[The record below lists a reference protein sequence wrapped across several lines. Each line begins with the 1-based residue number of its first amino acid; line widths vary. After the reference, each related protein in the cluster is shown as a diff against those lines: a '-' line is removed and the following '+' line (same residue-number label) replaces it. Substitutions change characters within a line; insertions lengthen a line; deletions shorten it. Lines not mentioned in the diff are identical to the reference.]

1 MKLNKT
7 VDISIIVP
15 AYNEEKNVPLLHEKI
30 TSVLRR
36 MKVSFEI
43 IFVDDGSKDQ
53 TLAQLMRIS
62 AGDPSVVV
70 IKFRKNFGQ
79 TAALDA
85 GFKAARG
92 CVLVPMDADLQNDPE
107 DVPRLVAKLNEGF
120 DVVSGWRVNRRDS
133 LAKHIISRG
142 ANLLRKLL
150 LRDRIH
156 DSGCTLK
163 AYRRECF
170 ENLTLYGEMHRFIPA
185 ILSLRG
191 FKVTELPVR
200 HHPRAYGTTKY
211 SVKRVLKGFLDMLVV
226 TFWMRYATRP
236 IHLFGTLGV
245 LTTMLGLLVGFY
257 LTLLKIFFNEA
268 IGNRPLLLLTIL
280 LIVLGAQFIT
290 FGLMSDI
297 LIKIYYKTE
306 PTYCIEKIIKKN
318 NQQNGQKNN
327 QKNNQKTKT

>member
-1 MKLNKT
+1 MKQKRL
-7 VDISIIVP
+7 DISIIVP
-15 AYNEEKNVPLLHEKI
+15 AYNEEKNVPLLYEKI
-30 TSVLRR
+30 TSVVRR
-36 MKVSFEI
+36 MKLSYEL
-43 IFVDDGSKDQ
+43 IFVDDGSRDQ
-53 TLAQLMRIS
+53 TLARLTAIS
-62 AGDPSVVV
+62 SSDPSVIV

-79 TAALDA
+79 TAAMDA
-85 GFKAARG
+85 GFKTARG
-92 CVLVPMDADLQNDPE
+92 RILIPMDADLQNDPE
-107 DVPRLVAKLNEGF
+107 DIPRLVAKLNEGY
-120 DVVSGWRVNRRDS
+120 DVVSGWRANRRDS

-150 LRDRIH
+150 LHDRIH

-200 HHPRAYGTTKY
+200 HHPRAYGKTKY
-211 SVKRVLKGFLDMLVV
+211 SFKRVLKGFLDMLVV

-245 LTTMLGLLVGFY
+245 LTTLLGLLVGFY
-257 LTLLKIFFNEA
+257 LTLLKLFFNEP

-297 LIKIYYKTE
+297 LVKIYYKNE
-306 PTYCIEKIIKKN
+306 PTYCIEKIYP
-318 NQQNGQKNN
+318 GGAR
-327 QKNNQKTKT
+327 

>member
-1 MKLNKT
+1 MKPKKL
-7 VDISIIVP
+7 DISIIVP
-15 AYNEEKNVPLLHEKI
+15 AYNEEKNVPLLYEKI
-30 TSVLRR
+30 TSVVRR
-36 MKVSFEI
+36 MKRSYEL
-43 IFVDDGSKDQ
+43 IFIDDGSRDQ
-53 TLAQLMRIS
+53 TLARLTAIS
-62 AGDPSVVV
+62 RSDPSVIV

-79 TAALDA
+79 TAAMDA
-85 GFKAARG
+85 GFKTARG
-92 CVLVPMDADLQNDPE
+92 RILIPMDADLQNDPE
-107 DVPRLVAKLNEGF
+107 DIPHLVAKLNEGY

-150 LRDRIH
+150 LHDRIH

-191 FKVTELPVR
+191 FRVTELPVR

-211 SVKRVLKGFLDMLVV
+211 SFKRVLKGFLDMLVV

-245 LTTMLGLLVGFY
+245 LTTLLGLLVGFY
-257 LTLLKIFFNEA
+257 LTLLKLFFNEP

-297 LIKIYYKTE
+297 LVKIYYKNE
-306 PTYCIEKIIKKN
+306 PTYCIEKIYL
-318 NQQNGQKNN
+318 GGAR
-327 QKNNQKTKT
+327 

>member
-1 MKLNKT
+1 MKPKQL
-7 VDISIIVP
+7 DISIIVP
-15 AYNEEKNVPLLHEKI
+15 AYNEEKNVPLLYEKI
-30 TSVLRR
+30 TSVVRR
-36 MKVSFEI
+36 MKRSYEL
-43 IFVDDGSKDQ
+43 IFIDDGSRDQ
-53 TLAQLMRIS
+53 TLARLTAIS
-62 AGDPSVVV
+62 RSDPSVII

-79 TAALDA
+79 TAAMDA

-92 CVLVPMDADLQNDPE
+92 RILIPMDADLQNDPE
-107 DVPRLVAKLNEGF
+107 DIPRLVAKLNEGY

-150 LRDRIH
+150 LHDRIH

-200 HHPRAYGTTKY
+200 HHPRAYGKTKY
-211 SVKRVLKGFLDMLVV
+211 SFKRVLKGFLDMLVV

-245 LTTMLGLLVGFY
+245 LTTLLGLLVGFY
-257 LTLLKIFFNEA
+257 LTLLKLFFNEP

-297 LIKIYYKTE
+297 LVKIYYKNE
-306 PTYCIEKIIKKN
+306 PTYCIEKIYV
-318 NQQNGQKNN
+318 GGAR
-327 QKNNQKTKT
+327 

>member
-1 MKLNKT
+1 MKQKQL
-7 VDISIIVP
+7 DLSIIVP
-15 AYNEEKNVPLLHEKI
+15 AYNEEKNVLLLYEKI
-30 TSVLRR
+30 RAVAER
-36 MKVSFEI
+36 MRVSHRMSYEL
-43 IFVDDGSKDQ
+43 IFIDDGSRDR
-53 TLAQLMRIS
+53 TLSALRGIS
-62 AGDPSVVV
+62 DHHLVV
-70 IKFRKNFGQ
+70 IAFRKNFGQ

-92 CVLVPMDADLQNDPE
+92 RILVPLDADLQNDPE
-107 DVPRLVAKLNEGF
+107 DIPRLVAKLNEGY

-133 LAKHIISRG
+133 FAKHIISRG
-142 ANLLRKLL
+142 ANLLRKVLL
-150 LRDRIH
+150 HDTIH

-200 HHPRAYGTTKY
+200 HHPRKYGATKY

-236 IHLFGTLGV
+236 IHLFGTLGI
-245 LTTMLGLLVGFY
+245 LTTFLGFLIGLY
-257 LTLLKIFFNEA
+257 LTALKILFNEP
-268 IGNRPLLLLTIL
+268 IGNRPLLLLVVL
-280 LIVLGAQFIT
+280 LVVLGIQFII

-297 LIKIYYKTE
+297 LVKIYYQNQS
-306 PTYCIEKIIKKN
+306 TYAIEKIY
-318 NQQNGQKNN
+318 QHSRRRSPRGAR
-327 QKNNQKTKT
+327 

>member
-1 MKLNKT
+1 MKPKQL
-7 VDISIIVP
+7 DISIIVP
-15 AYNEEKNVPLLHEKI
+15 AYNEEKNVPLLYEKI
-30 TSVLRR
+30 TSVVRR
-36 MKVSFEI
+36 MKRSYEL
-43 IFVDDGSKDQ
+43 IFIDDGSRDQ
-53 TLAQLMRIS
+53 TLAKLTAIS
-62 AGDPSVVV
+62 SSDPSVVV
-70 IKFRKNFGQ
+70 VKFRKNFGQ
-79 TAALDA
+79 TAAMDA
-85 GFKAARG
+85 GFKTARG
-92 CVLVPMDADLQNDPE
+92 RILIPMDADLQNDPE
-107 DVPRLVAKLNEGF
+107 DIPRLVAKLNEGY

-150 LRDRIH
+150 LHDRIH

-163 AYRRECF
+163 AYRRDCF

-200 HHPRAYGTTKY
+200 HHPRAYGKTKY
-211 SVKRVLKGFLDMLVV
+211 SFKRVLKGFLDMLVV

-245 LTTMLGLLVGFY
+245 LTTLLGLLVGFY
-257 LTLLKIFFNEA
+257 LTLLKLFFSEP

-297 LIKIYYKTE
+297 LIKIYYKNE
-306 PTYCIEKIIKKN
+306 PTYCIEKIYV
-318 NQQNGQKNN
+318 GGAR
-327 QKNNQKTKT
+327 

>member
-1 MKLNKT
+1 MKQKQPDL
-7 VDISIIVP
+7 SIIVP
-15 AYNEEKNVPLLHEKI
+15 AYNEEKNVPLLYEKI
-30 TSVLRR
+30 TAVARR
-36 MKVSFEI
+36 MKVPHEI
-43 IFVDDGSKDQ
+43 IFIDDGSRDQ
-53 TLAQLMRIS
+53 TLARLTAIGS
-62 AGDPSVVV
+62 SDPSVIV

-92 CVLVPMDADLQNDPE
+92 RVLVPMDADLQNDP
-107 DVPRLVAKLNEGF
+107 DDIPRLVAKLNEGY

-133 LAKHIISRG
+133 RAKHIISRG

-150 LRDRIH
+150 LHDRIH

-211 SVKRVLKGFLDMLVV
+211 SMKRVLKGFLDMLVV
-226 TFWMRYATRP
+226 TFWMRYSTRP
-236 IHLFGTLGV
+236 IHLFGTLGI
-245 LTTMLGLLVGFY
+245 LTTLIGFLFGLY
-257 LTLLKIFFNEA
+257 LTAIKLFFNEP

-280 LIVLGAQFIT
+280 LIVLGAQFII

-297 LIKIYYKTE
+297 LIKIYYRDQ
-306 PTYCIEKIIKKN
+306 PTYAIEKIVR
-318 NQQNGQKNN
+318 GG
-327 QKNNQKTKT
+327 

>member
-1 MKLNKT
+1 MKPKQL
-7 VDISIIVP
+7 DISIIVP
-15 AYNEEKNVPLLHEKI
+15 AYNEEKNVPLLYEKI
-30 TSVLRR
+30 TSVVRR
-36 MKVSFEI
+36 MKRSYEL
-43 IFVDDGSKDQ
+43 IFIDDGSRDQ
-53 TLAQLMRIS
+53 TLARLTAIS
-62 AGDPSVVV
+62 SSDPSVVV
-70 IKFRKNFGQ
+70 VKFRKNFGQ
-79 TAALDA
+79 TAAMDA
-85 GFKAARG
+85 GFKIARG
-92 CVLVPMDADLQNDPE
+92 RILIPMDADLQNDPE
-107 DVPRLVAKLNEGF
+107 DIPRLVAKLNEGY

-150 LRDRIH
+150 LHDRIH

-163 AYRRECF
+163 AYRRDCF

-200 HHPRAYGTTKY
+200 HHPRAYGKTKY
-211 SVKRVLKGFLDMLVV
+211 SFKRVLKGFLDMLVV

-245 LTTMLGLLVGFY
+245 LTTLLGLLVGFY
-257 LTLLKIFFNEA
+257 LTLLKLFFNEP

-297 LIKIYYKTE
+297 LVKIYYKNE
-306 PTYCIEKIIKKN
+306 PTYCIEKIYP
-318 NQQNGQKNN
+318 GGAR
-327 QKNNQKTKT
+327 